1 MAQIPTSNI
10 KPRLIYNEINGTSHG
25 TDATI
30 GSGVTMESL
39 RTSSNAYT
47 SGTYS
52 GGTPDVQAT
61 PDRMSEWNG
70 YAHAVT
76 FTGANVPTYSIRTT
90 TAAGVTSDYALLER
104 TVSVAVPQPT
114 CTAEGGIFLTTST
127 GSGYTKVWADVMKEA
142 DLDDLDDAELDY
154 SRKYAADNSYVALG
168 SEDNNTNPTEIINIP
183 VAGVTVTMGGEFI
196 SGNGTG
202 FPDADVTGEDTTLI
216 AGSAKGAVDAVAATS
231 GFPAFQT
238 KQAWFRYDLTISKSG
253 YTSASLTPFV
263 SWSYHRATA
272 EI

>member
-1 MAQIPTSNI
+1 MAISNPLS
-10 KPRLIYNEINGTSHG
+10 PRLIYNEINSTSHG
-25 TDATI
+25 ANATI
-30 GSGVTMESL
+30 GSGVTMSSL
-39 RTSSNAYT
+39 NATSIAYT
-47 SGTYS
+47 GGTYS

-61 PDRMSEWNG
+61 PDRMSEWDG
-70 YAHAVT
+70 YAHSQT
-76 FTGANVPTYSIRTT
+76 FTGVNVPTYSIRTGTT
-90 TAAGVTSDYALLER
+90 TASYALLER
-104 TVSVAVPQPT
+104 TTEVAVPQPS

-216 AGSAKGAVDAVAATS
+216 AGSAKGAVDAVAS
-231 GFPAFQT
+231 GFGLQT
-238 KQAWFRYDLTISKSG
+238 KQAYFRYDLTISKTG
-253 YTSASLTPFV
+253 YTTASLTSFV